1 VILLAGIPSE
11 SPLAMVSAA
20 LERLSV
26 PFALFNQREF
36 STAKVTVDIVGSM
49 VSGQIELAGCSWSLD
64 SIDGVYLRLMDDR
77 LLPELVDE
85 PPTSEARHRCRA
97 LHDDLVSW
105 ANLTPA
111 RVVNRTAPMAS
122 NSSKPYQAQLIAQY
136 GFAVPE
142 TLITDSPAAAREF
155 ASSGGPVV
163 FKSISGQRSIV
174 KTLEDTDLDRL
185 DALRACPVM
194 FQRYVE
200 GVDLRVHVVGERA
213 IATAVGS
220 TATDYR
226 YAHLRGESP
235 ELRAFDL
242 SDDLSERCIVL
253 AAGLGLDFAGIDLR
267 LTPDGQAVC
276 FEVNPCPA
284 FSYYESHTGQPIAE
298 TVASYLA
305 GMVP

>member
-11 SPLAMVSAA
+11 TPLAMVSAA

-36 STAKVTVDIVGSM
+36 STAEVTVDLVDS
-49 VSGQIELAGCSWSLD
+49 VPTGQIKLVGRSWSLE
-64 SIDGVYLRLMDDR
+64 SIEGIYMRLMDDR
-77 LLPELVDE
+77 LLPELADE
-85 PPTSEARHRCRA
+85 PPRSEARRHCRA
-97 LHDDLVSW
+97 LHDDLVAW

-142 TLITDSPAAAREF
+142 TLITDDPVAVREF
-155 ASSGGPVV
+155 ASGGPVV

-174 KTLEDTDLDRL
+174 KTLQETDLARL

-200 GVDLRVHVVGERA
+200 GTDLRVHVVGERA

-220 TATDYR
+220 SATDYR
-226 YAHLRGESP
+226 YAHLGGESP
-235 ELRAFDL
+235 DLRAFDL
-242 SDDLSERCIVL
+242 SDELGERCTAL

-298 TVASYLA
+298 AVASYLA
-305 GMVP
+305 GMAP